1 MSHHIKS
8 IHELVS
14 RTRVGETV
22 RFRAVNS
29 TIDYQPR
36 GRVSPVDQ
44 PSEKAGR
51 KPTIVGFALAA
62 RGTWEAES
70 VDPIL
75 GSDASWVRI
84 RRLA

>member
-1 MSHHIKS
+1 MSQHIKS
-8 IHELVS
+8 VHELVS

-29 TIDYQPR
+29 TIDYQAR
-36 GRVSPVDQ
+36 GRVSPVGL
-44 PSEKAGR
+44 PPEREGR
-51 KPTIVGFALAA
+51 KPTIVGFTLAA
-62 RGTWEAES
+62 RGSWEAES